1 MTPTPMPKDIC
12 CQNFKGL
19 CAYIQRH
26 YGDRG
31 LEKLTDG
38 LLQGDYFVQDKYRPS
53 LIVPIQKAHL
63 IDQAYWVSNEFSL
76 KLLHNVNYIVED
88 EHPLRVA
95 GRGAVM
101 EELSKT
107 SLFFARFLG
116 LKRIAGRVARINRRF
131 NNTKDV
137 LLLDF
142 GPEGTRLEL
151 RYKPGFAVTRD
162 VCEWNL
168 GIYTGIAELAGE
180 KQVVGT
186 ETTCI
191 HDGGDCCC
199 FEFRWKRHQTLA
211 RVPKTILASV
221 QRWIMKD
228 LTADYERILEERD
241 RLIQN
246 LENSEKKYRTL
257 FEESQQALC
266 LCQGGRLID
275 ANPAWLKL
283 HACGG
288 RREAVGQPVAKFV
301 HPGDRRVLTDSFRNW
316 PEEYARKLAL
326 RGITREGRTID
337 VEIYTSRID
346 YGGSPSALTMV
357 KDITEDKRAEQNR
370 KELEAKAI
378 RAEKMET
385 VATLVGGV
393 AHDLNN
399 ILSGIVGYPEL
410 ILMQLPGDSPIKR
423 PIETM
428 HQSAKKAAAVV
439 HDLLTLSRRGAMS
452 MEVSNLNKIIREYLE
467 SAEFEKMLSYHP
479 SVTVQTELAPDLF
492 NFKGSAVHISK
503 TLMNLVSNAAEAMPE
518 GGIVTVKTSNCY
530 VDGRMR
536 EAEKIKEGEYC
547 LLSVADTGIGLLEED
562 RHRIFEPFFT
572 KKKLGRSGTGLGM
585 AVVWG
590 SVKDHGGHI
599 NVDSELG
606 KGTEI
611 KVYFPATR
619 ASLAPADTAMD
630 PSRLQG
636 HGQKIL
642 IVDDIREQL
651 EIAQDMLGSLNY
663 TTAAARSGE
672 EALAYL
678 KTNTCDLVILDM
690 IMDPGMDGLETY
702 QEIIKLNPR
711 QKAIVASGYSE
722 TNRVKETLRIG
733 AGRYIKKP
741 YTLEKIGSA
750 VKAELER

>member
-1 MTPTPMPKDIC
+1 MTPTPMAKDIC

-19 CAYIQRH
+19 SAYIQQH

-31 LEKLTDG
+31 VEKLTDG

-53 LIVPIQKAHL
+53 LIVPIQKEHL
-63 IDQAYWVSNEFSL
+63 VDQAYWVSNEFSL
-76 KLLHNVNYIVED
+76 KLLHNVNDIVED
-88 EHPLRVA
+88 EHPLRAA
-95 GRGAVM
+95 GRGVVM
-101 EELSKT
+101 EDLSKT
-107 SLFFARFLG
+107 TLFFARFLG
-116 LKRIAGRVARINRRF
+116 LKRIAGRVTRINRRF

-137 LLLDF
+137 RLKDF
-142 GPEGTRLEL
+142 DPGGIRLEL
-151 RYKPGFAVTRD
+151 HYKPGFTVTKD

-168 GIYTGIAELAGE
+168 GIYMGIAELSGQ
-180 KQVVGT
+180 KQVEGVET
-186 ETTCI
+186 ECI
-191 HDGGDCCC
+191 LDGGQCCC
-199 FEFRWKRHQTLA
+199 FDIRWKRHPALTRL
-211 RVPKTILASV
+211 PKTILTAV
-221 QRWIMKD
+221 QRWMVKD

-266 LCQGGRLID
+266 LSQDGRLID

-283 HACGG
+283 HACAGKH
-288 RREAVGQPVAKFV
+288 EAVGQPVTAFV
-301 HPGDRRVLTDSFRNW
+301 HPDDRRLLSDSFKNW
-316 PEEYARKLAL
+316 PEEYARMLAL
-326 RGITREGRTID
+326 RGITRQGRTID

-346 YGGSPSALTMV
+346 YGGTASALTMV
-357 KDITEDKRAEQNR
+357 KDVTEDKRAEENR
-370 KELEAKAI
+370 KNLEAKAI

-410 ILMQLPGDSPIKR
+410 ILMQLPGGSPLRR

-452 MEVSNLNKIIREYLE
+452 MEVSNLNKIVREYLE

-479 SVTVQTELAPDLF
+479 KVTVQTELAPDLL

-518 GGIVTVKTSNCY
+518 GGVVTVKTQNCY
-530 VDGRMR
+530 LDGRLR
-536 EAEKIKEGEYC
+536 EAEKTKEGEYC
-547 LLSVADTGIGLLEED
+547 LLSVTDTGIGLAEED

-590 SVKDHGGHI
+590 SVQDHSGYI

-619 ASLAPADTAMD
+619 AHAAPGDAAVDL
-630 PSRLQG
+630 SRLQG
-636 HGQKIL
+636 HGEKIL
-642 IVDDIREQL
+642 IVDDIKEQL

-663 TTAAARSGE
+663 TTAAAPSGE

-678 KTNTCDLVILDM
+678 KTNACDLVILDM
-690 IMDPGMDGLETY
+690 IMGPGMDGLETY
-702 QEIIKLNPR
+702 QEIIKHNPH

-750 VKAELER
+750 VKAELEK